1 MERCAR
7 SLLDQTLD
15 DIEFIFVDDRSP
27 DSAYEIMLRIVEE
40 GRYSHLKDKIKIVR
54 HERNRGV
61 PAVRRTGVETSSG
74 DYIYFCD
81 SDDWLDREMLR
92 KLWEKAVEGDYDL
105 VECSYYET
113 DGKEY
118 CKERGCPTGINLW
131 KEWIKWPC
139 CTSLLNKVFKRSLFE
154 KGIIWPEQP
163 YLEDFSVSLQL
174 YYYAKKA
181 CYIDEPL
188 YYYYQNPSSIMHSAG
203 PERKVPGLIE
213 QERIMEAFMRREGQY
228 DKYRTFLMKLKADAI
243 AEAWNLPRKEFLK
256 VFPEDRLKVMFSS
269 KVPLKVRLGILT
281 KVLGIHGISGKKRS

>member
-7 SLLDQTLD
+7 SLMDQTLD

-61 PAVRRTGVETSSG
+61 PAVRRTGVEASSG

-269 KVPLKVRLGILT
+269 EVPLKVRLGILT

>member
-7 SLLDQTLD
+7 SLLNQTLD

-113 DGKEY
+113 DGKDY
-118 CKERGCPTGINLW
+118 CKERGCPTGIDLW

-139 CTSLLNKVFKRSLFE
+139 CTALLNKIFKRSLFE

-163 YLEDFSVSLQL
+163 YLEDYSVSLQL

-213 QERIMEAFMRREGQY
+213 QERIMEAFLRREGQY

-256 VFPEDRLKVMFSS
+256 VFPEDRLKIMFSS
-269 KVPLKVRLGILT
+269 EVPLKVRLGILT

>member
-269 KVPLKVRLGILT
+269 EVPLKVRLGILT

>member
-1 MERCAR
+1 
-7 SLLDQTLD
+7 
-15 DIEFIFVDDRSP
+15 
-27 DSAYEIMLRIVEE
+27 
-40 GRYSHLKDKIKIVR
+40 
-54 HERNRGV
+54 
-61 PAVRRTGVETSSG
+61 
-74 DYIYFCD
+74 
-81 SDDWLDREMLR
+81 
-92 KLWEKAVEGDYDL
+92 
-105 VECSYYET
+105 YET

-243 AEAWNLPRKEFLK
+243 AEAWNLPRKEFFK